1 MEQEKSVACRSLQA
15 RTLTAPLCSPG
26 GGRGITP
33 ACPSSR
39 ATVADGCAPTD
50 SQYLRR

>member
-1 MEQEKSVACRSLQA
+1 M
-15 RTLTAPLCSPG
+15 
-26 GGRGITP
+26 TP

-50 SQYLRR
+50 SQYLRRQEQQQEISAAVTAPAQRKLAATARPAA